1 MATLSAAPPDS
12 CPRCLFPPADC
23 LCGQFEPVPVRTEF
37 VLLRHAAE
45 RRRRSNSGRAVA
57 NLVQGARVIDYGA
70 PDSPLL
76 DTALPGANCV
86 LLWPEGPPATPPW
99 KGPVPGYVLVL
110 DATWQQ
116 ARRMRRRVATLA
128 SMPTLH
134 VASLGER
141 QRLRITPA
149 AGGISTLEAVAA
161 AIELFEGEGAAA
173 SLLACYDRM
182 VEVLHARGRSPRRR
196 Y

>member
-1 MATLSAAPPDS
+1 M
-12 CPRCLFPPADC
+12 
-23 LCGQFEPVPVRTEF
+23 PVRSEF

-57 NLVQGARVIDYGA
+57 NLVEGARIIDYGA
-70 PDSPLL
+70 PDSPSL
-76 DTALPGANCV
+76 DSVVPGGDSV
-86 LLWPEGPPATPPW
+86 LLWPEGPPATAPW
-99 KGPVPGYVLVL
+99 TGPVPAHVLVL

-116 ARRMRRRVATLA
+116 ARRMRRRVAALA
-128 SMPTLH
+128 AMPTLH

-161 AIELFEGEGAAA
+161 AIELFEGEGSAA

-182 VEVLHARGRSPRRR
+182 VQVLHKRGRSPLRR